1 MGIGFWTG
9 RFLRVMAGAFA
20 ILTLVQ
26 WLKGHGIADAA
37 VHGIT
42 WALISAAVF
51 TIGRYVQARRGQH
64 CELCND
70 IHENGQAPPRE

>member
-9 RFLRVMAGAFA
+9 RFLRVMAGTFA

-26 WLKGHGIADAA
+26 WLKGHGIANAA

-51 TIGRYVQARRGQH
+51 TTGRYVQARRGQR

-70 IHENGQAPPRE
+70 IPEAGPTQPRE